1 MKVRKK
7 KKGAERGEGEAS
19 AIMVSQ
25 GALSCTLPDRR
36 CFLGQGPAS
45 ASRQGFTLV
54 DTFKKKKYR
63 DREGTGRARGSR
75 GDLSCVLSAA
85 WKTGRC
91 TALCLLITGES
102 DTPSILLPPLTL
114 FFSSYLP
121 PSLHA
126 MCRASTR
133 QRKELL
139 YPLPPLLGFVG
150 VLWFFFF
157 FFSFSLSPEP
167 MAPCPFPP
175 SGMDACEVKIRT
187 ELTDWLS
194 E

>member
-102 DTPSILLPPLTL
+102 DTPSILLPPPYSLLL
-114 FFSSYLP
+114 FLP
-121 PSLHA
+121 PTVSPCDVQGIDQTA
-126 MCRASTR
+126 EGTAVSAPSTAWICWCA
-133 QRKELL
+133 LI
-139 YPLPPLLGFVG
+139 
-150 VLWFFFF
+150 FFFF
-157 FFSFSLSPEP
+157 FFLLSVTWADGTLPFS
-167 MAPCPFPP
+167 
-175 SGMDACEVKIRT
+175 
-187 ELTDWLS
+187 S
-194 E
+194 EWDGCLWG

>member
-1 MKVRKK
+1 MRKK

-54 DTFKKKKYR
+54 DTFKRKNTGIERGQGGREAAEGIYR
-63 DREGTGRARGSR
+63 VSFLQRERP
-75 GDLSCVLSAA
+75 GDAQRFVYSSL
-85 WKTGRC
+85 
-91 TALCLLITGES
+91 ES
-102 DTPSILLPPLTL
+102 QIPPLFFSPPLTL

-150 VLWFFFF
+150 VL
-157 FFSFSLSPEP
+157 
-167 MAPCPFPP
+167 
-175 SGMDACEVKIRT
+175 
-187 ELTDWLS
+187 
-194 E
+194 